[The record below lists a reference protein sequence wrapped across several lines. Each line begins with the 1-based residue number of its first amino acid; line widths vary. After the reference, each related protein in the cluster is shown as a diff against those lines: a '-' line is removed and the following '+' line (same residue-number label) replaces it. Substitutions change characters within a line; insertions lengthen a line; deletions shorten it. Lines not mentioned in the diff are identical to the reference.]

1 MKTFKQFLFEELDQH
16 KDLVSVGSTAETPH
30 IETTSYRHEDT
41 GVNSFI
47 HTDSSKGIA
56 YWGYNINGSDK
67 PMPRPEGMEDEE
79 FKAHKKLTSDTSL
92 EHLSDFARRNPN
104 IKTITYQVDDS
115 PQGESNERAYQKKF
129 IPFMRENHGV
139 NLVKV
144 DSNPFG
150 EG

>member
-16 KDLVSVGSTAETPH
+16 KDLVSVGSSAETPN
-30 IETTSYRHEDT
+30 IETTSYRHDET

-56 YWGYNINGSDK
+56 YWGYNINGSDQ
-67 PMPRPEGMEDEE
+67 PISRPKGMDDEQ
-79 FKAHKKLTSDTSL
+79 FKAHKKLASDTALS
-92 EHLSDFARRNPN
+92 HLSDFAKKNPN
-104 IKTITYQVDDS
+104 IRTITYQVDDT
-115 PQGESNERAYQKKF
+115 PQGEANERAYQKKF

-150 EG
+150 GQ